1 MKPLADWAKFAIAVI
16 LGTIGALGWMEMRFV
31 SQVQYANHAVQNAV
45 DMERLNQTQKL
56 YAIQERET
64 ASNLGD
70 LKVDVGEI
78 KTDVGWLRAYLDV
91 SQPPPRRNGKK
102 P

>member
-1 MKPLADWAKFAIAVI
+1 MKPMQDWAKFAIAVI
-16 LGTIGALGWMEMRFV
+16 LGTVAALGWMELRFV
-31 SQVQYANHAVQNAV
+31 SQVQYSNHAVQNAV

-70 LKVDVGEI
+70 LKVDVSEI
-78 KTDVGWLRAYLDV
+78 KTDVGWLRAYLDG
-91 SQPPPRRNGKK
+91 SQPAPRRNGKK
-102 P
+102 